1 MSTNS
6 NLYKKLLGVGLGSA
20 LALSGAFL
28 VAPQEGK
35 VNTTYVDPVGIM
47 TVCYG
52 NTGKEAIKGKIYTDD
67 QCLDQLSI
75 DLKEHDTQMM
85 SYIHVPLTQYQ
96 HAAFLSFT
104 YNVGV
109 GSFRSST
116 LLKKLEAKDYTGAC
130 NELPKWNK
138 AGGKVYAGLVKRREA
153 ERQICLG
160 NIPKEIVTREIVSK
174 GILHENN

>member
-20 LALSGAFL
+20 LTISGAFL
-28 VAPQEGK
+28 VAPNEGK
-35 VNTTYVDPVGIM
+35 INSTYIDPVGIL

-52 NTGKEAIKGKIYTDD
+52 NTGEEAVKGKVYSDD
-67 QCLDQLSI
+67 QCLDQLAE
-75 DLKEHDTQMM
+75 DLKEHDKQMM
-85 SYIHVPLTQYQ
+85 SYVHVPLTDFQ
-96 HAAFLSFT
+96 HAAILSFT

-109 GSFRSST
+109 GSFKSST
-116 LLKKLEAKDYTGAC
+116 LLKKLNAKDYTGAC

-138 AGGKVYAGLVKRREA
+138 ASGEILKGLVTRREA

-160 NIPKEIVTREIVSK
+160 NPPKEVKDIYES
-174 GILHENN
+174 N

>member
-28 VAPQEGK
+28 VAPNEGK
-35 VNTTYVDPVGIM
+35 VNTTYVDPVGIL

-52 NTGKEAIKGKIYTDD
+52 NTGKEAAKGKVYTDD
-67 QCLDQLSI
+67 QCLDQLAVS
-75 DLKEHDTQMM
+75 LKEHDKQMM
-85 SYIHVPLTQYQ
+85 SYVHVPVTDFQ
-96 HAAFLSFT
+96 HAAILSFT

-116 LLKKLEAKDYTGAC
+116 LLKKLNAKDYTGAC

-138 AGGKVYAGLVKRREA
+138 AGDKVLTGLVTRREA

-160 NIPKEIVTREIVSK
+160 NLPSEVKNETNKTKV
-174 GILHENN
+174 N